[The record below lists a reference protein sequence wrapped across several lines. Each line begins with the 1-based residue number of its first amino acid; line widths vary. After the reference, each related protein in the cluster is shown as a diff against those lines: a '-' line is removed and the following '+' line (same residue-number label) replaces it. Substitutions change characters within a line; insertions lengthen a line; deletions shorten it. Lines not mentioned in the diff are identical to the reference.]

1 MTFTCGA
8 VQLLHDL
15 TARCKAA
22 QDKQAIARR
31 KAKDLAAQRAAG
43 KAQQQQMLSNTA
55 VTADGAK
62 TLARNN
68 LRHGAAHSIHEE
80 VTDVPL
86 AQVGAA
92 ADGTID
98 ATDSDDSGGGMSGGD
113 AAPRGQKKKKQ
124 RKSGGSNGDDS
135 ELMDLVKSQI
145 LQHTDPQTQ
154 QLQLKLKVDKERR
167 KKLKEENRSVKH
179 ANQAL
184 KEQNKAT
191 KLALQTQ
198 QMQLKLAQAAVPPA

>member
-8 VQLLHDL
+8 VQLLCDL
-15 TARCKAA
+15 TARSKAA
-22 QDKQAIARR
+22 QDKTAIARR
-31 KAKDLAAQRAAG
+31 KAKELAAQRAAG

-68 LRHGAAHSIHEE
+68 LRHGAAHSSHQE
-80 VTDVPL
+80 VTGEDL
-86 AQVGAA
+86 EQAGAA
-92 ADGTID
+92 AGGTNG
-98 ATDSDDSGGGMSGGD
+98 ATDSDDSSGGD

-145 LQHTDPQTQ
+145 LQHTNPQTQ
-154 QLQLKLKVDKERR
+154 QLQMKLKVDKERR

-191 KLALQTQ
+191 KLALRTQ
-198 QMQLKLAQAAVPPA
+198 QMQLKLAQAAVPPT

>member
-1 MTFTCGA
+1 

-15 TARCKAA
+15 SARRQAS
-22 QDKQAIARR
+22 QGKQAIARR
-31 KAKDLAAQRAAG
+31 KAKELEAQRAAG

-62 TLARNN
+62 TIARHN
-68 LRHGAAHSIHEE
+68 LRHGAAQSTHEE
-80 VTDVPL
+80 VTGVPL
-86 AQVGAA
+86 GQVGAA
-92 ADGTID
+92 AAVTISTESD
-98 ATDSDDSGGGMSGGD
+98 TDDSSGGD
-113 AAPRGQKKKKQ
+113 VAPRGQKKKKQ

-154 QLQLKLKVDKERR
+154 QLQLKLKLDKERR
-167 KKLKEENRSVKH
+167 KQLKEENKSAKH
-179 ANQAL
+179 ANRAL

-198 QMQLKLAQAAVPPA
+198 QMQLKLAQAAAAVPPT